1 MSTVP
6 RTMRADAA
14 RNRERVLA
22 AAAAV
27 FAERG
32 VDGSLPQVAARAGVG
47 VATIYRSFPTKVDLI
62 EALLA
67 DRFRAFADRVTDALG
82 AGDPWEALLDVLHA
96 TAAAQVTDR
105 VFGQVMS
112 EAFSLPAVRAERE
125 RALEALQRLVARAQ
139 AAGAMRGDVVAE
151 DVIVLLSGLAASPSA
166 LDRRGRSWERQL
178 ALAVD
183 GLRAQGAHPLP
194 RPPLSR
200 RRLERLTAEL
210 RGALASCR
218 RG

>member
-82 AGDPWEALLDVLHA
+82 AGDPW
-96 TAAAQVTDR
+96 
-105 VFGQVMS
+105 
-112 EAFSLPAVRAERE
+112 
-125 RALEALQRLVARAQ
+125 
-139 AAGAMRGDVVAE
+139 
-151 DVIVLLSGLAASPSA
+151 
-166 LDRRGRSWERQL
+166 
-178 ALAVD
+178 
-183 GLRAQGAHPLP
+183 
-194 RPPLSR
+194 
-200 RRLERLTAEL
+200 
-210 RGALASCR
+210 
-218 RG
+218 